1 MPTMVFLEVESS
13 WVIVERLEVPLQ
25 GKRRVNE
32 ERLVVVG
39 VVDEVVADLNLT
51 TKAQV
56 LVGVVPQLGFGED
69 DELTMTIGIFTTPEI
84 DEAREG
90 ERLAEVQAPDTR
102 ELEAVVGRGVLIAL
116 EITLVHQLYR
126 VGLREVGTMTI
137 PGTTEEG

>member
-69 DELTMTIGIFTTPEI
+69 DELTMAIKSMKPEKVNDLPKFRPQTPVSWK
-84 DEAREG
+84 
-90 ERLAEVQAPDTR
+90 L
-102 ELEAVVGRGVLIAL
+102 L
-116 EITLVHQLYR
+116 
-126 VGLREVGTMTI
+126 
-137 PGTTEEG
+137 

>member
-13 WVIVERLEVPLQ
+13 CVIAERLEVPLQ
-25 GKRRVNE
+25 GKRRVDE

-69 DELTMTIGIFTTPEI
+69 DELSMAIGIFTTPEI
-84 DEAREG
+84 NEAGEG

-102 ELEAVVGRGVLIAL
+102 ELGTVVGRS
-116 EITLVHQLYR
+116 
-126 VGLREVGTMTI
+126 
-137 PGTTEEG
+137 PS

>member
-13 WVIVERLEVPLQ
+13 WVIALRLEVPLQ
-25 GKRRVNE
+25 GERRINE

-69 DELTMTIGIFTTPEI
+69 DELTMAIGIFSDP
-84 DEAREG
+84 RH
-90 ERLAEVQAPDTR
+90 P
-102 ELEAVVGRGVLIAL
+102 
-116 EITLVHQLYR
+116 
-126 VGLREVGTMTI
+126 
-137 PGTTEEG
+137 